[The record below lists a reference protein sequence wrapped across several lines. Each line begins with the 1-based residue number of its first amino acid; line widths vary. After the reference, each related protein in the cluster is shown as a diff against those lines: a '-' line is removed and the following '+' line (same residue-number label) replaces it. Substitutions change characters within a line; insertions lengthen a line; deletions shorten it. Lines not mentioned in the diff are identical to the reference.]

1 MPSAREMRLR
11 IKSVKSIAQVTR
23 ALQTVSASKVRK
35 AMQAVLSTRPY
46 AEKAW
51 KVIVHIARQ
60 PGSANLHPLLV
71 ERAEVRKVLVVMI
84 SSDRGLCGAY
94 NVNILRETLS
104 YFRKLGKP
112 VSYISVGRK
121 GRDLLAR
128 RGQNLAAD
136 FNALP
141 SPPTFMDVSAIG
153 RLAVDAFLQGEVD
166 QVFLAYTDFRTMTK
180 QDIVIRKLLPI
191 EVEVAGSSVH
201 GFNITHHKSNAVFIY
216 EPDQDEVL
224 STVVPRFT
232 ALQIYQAVLSAQAS
246 EHAAR
251 MISMQNA
258 TDNAQELIRELQL
271 DYNKAR
277 QQAIT
282 NEMLDITSGAEA
294 LRNS

>member
-71 ERAEVRKVLVVMI
+71 EREEVRKVLVVMI

-112 VSYISVGRK
+112 VSFISVGRK

-128 RGQNLAAD
+128 RGQNLMAD